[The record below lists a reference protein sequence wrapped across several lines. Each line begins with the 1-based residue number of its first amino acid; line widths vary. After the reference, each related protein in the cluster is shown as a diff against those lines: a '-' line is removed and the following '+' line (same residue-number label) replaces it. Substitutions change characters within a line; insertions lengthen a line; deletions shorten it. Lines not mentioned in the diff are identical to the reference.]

1 MRLKIIIGAI
11 ILAGLAAGGW
21 LIKPF
26 GARPSALKDA
36 ALLGTVKRGP
46 LKISVTE
53 KGLFEPTSVTHIMVG
68 DITTPYWELRQE
80 MGISMERLKI
90 IKLVPEGT
98 RVKKGDVLAQFDAAP
113 LEEQIKKLEENLNS
127 AKNTLK
133 KTEDNLVFQ
142 KGQAEFSIRWGESSI
157 QSAKKELDKYME
169 DYPRELKSK
178 KIGVEQAKLGLKK
191 LREEL
196 VSLYEQVD
204 DGTLPEDSPQINSK
218 RLELEQRQISVE
230 TQEKEFKLF
239 SEYTVPQEIFKRK
252 IEHEKAVSTMEKN
265 KKENIAKIDQIADEI
280 KDIKEQIERSDKA
293 LKTAL
298 EWREKMTA
306 KAPVDGLVLYGGHN
320 PASGWGTSSSQ
331 VKEGASLYLGQPLMK
346 IPSALDMKIDLQL
359 NEVEIKN
366 VRKGLKVEIHPEAFP
381 ELVLPGRVEKV
392 AEMTTGSENYPVEII
407 CEKVD
412 ERIKPKMTARV
423 EIISEELDNVIYVP
437 IDAIFEKDKKTVCYV
452 AAPDGANQMREVK
465 LGKSNE
471 DFIVI
476 TEGLSEGEKVYLF
489 DPTIE
494 SK

>member
-1 MRLKIIIGAI
+1 MKLKIIVGII
-11 ILAGLAAGGW
+11 ILAGLVAAGW

-26 GARPSALKDA
+26 ASRPSALKDA

-53 KGLFEPTSVTHIMVG
+53 KGLFEPTNVTHIMVG
-68 DITTPYWELRQE
+68 DVTTSYWELRQE
-80 MGISMERLKI
+80 MGISLERLKI

-98 RVKKGDVLAQFDAAP
+98 RVKKGDVLAQFDATS
-113 LEEQIKKLEENLNS
+113 LEEQIKKLDENLS
-127 AKNTLK
+127 AAKNNLK
-133 KTEDNLVFQ
+133 KAEDNLVFQ
-142 KGQAEFSIRWGESSI
+142 KGQSEFSLRWDESNI
-157 QSAKKELDKYME
+157 QTAKKELDKYME

-178 KIGVEQAKLGLKK
+178 KIGLEQSKLGLKK

-204 DGTLPEDSPQINSK
+204 TGTLPEDSPQINSK

-252 IEHEKAVSTMEKN
+252 IEYEKAISTMEKN
-265 KKENIAKIDQIADEI
+265 KKENQAKIDQIENEI
-280 KDIKEQIERSDKA
+280 KNINKQIEKA
-293 LKTAL
+293 GKSFKTAV

-306 KAPVDGLVLYGGHN
+306 KSPVDGLVLYGGHN
-320 PASGWGTSSSQ
+320 KSSGWSTSPSQ
-331 VKEGASLYLGQPLMK
+331 VREGSSLYLGQPLMK

-366 VRKGLKVEIHPEAFP
+366 VKKDLKVEIHPEAFP
-381 ELVLPGRVEKV
+381 ELVLPGKVEKV

-423 EIISEELDNVIYVP
+423 EIICEELNDVIYVP
-437 IDAIFEKDKKTVCYV
+437 IDAIFEKDKKIVCYV
-452 AAPDGANQMREVK
+452 AAPDGSTQAREVK

-476 TEGLSEGEKVYLF
+476 TEGLSESEKVYLY

-494 SK
+494 TK